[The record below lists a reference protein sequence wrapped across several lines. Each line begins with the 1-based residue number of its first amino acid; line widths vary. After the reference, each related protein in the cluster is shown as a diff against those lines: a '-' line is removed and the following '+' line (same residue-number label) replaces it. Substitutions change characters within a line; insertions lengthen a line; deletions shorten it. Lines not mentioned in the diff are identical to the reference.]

1 MNYIKINIYSSTVNF
16 TKLDINLDE
25 KIVMLNKEKITLEDN
40 DFFTIVNYVFDVIKK
55 WDNIEKVELGTD
67 IEIEVMI
74 KMTEME
80 KKYVFTN
87 EVPVNMHKIYELIN
101 DLEKIKYD

>member
-25 KIVMLNKEKITLEDN
+25 QIVMLNKEKITLEDN

-67 IEIEVMI
+67 TEIEVMI

-87 EVPVNMHKIYELIN
+87 EVPVNMHKFYELIN